1 MRIVGFAQ
9 VMRLG
14 VTAEEGYVLTIQLDN
29 GSEVT
34 IPTSQDTV
42 LALTKLGAENRSVH
56 KVQPKISVSR
66 AVASESPAAFMP
78 PPPLDRVEEEDEGEV
93 FGGHLADPV
102 SVTADDMG
110 YPVSVPQKVPIV
122 DALPPMPR
130 PRFLETDDDDGQQ
143 V

>member
-29 GSEVT
+29 GTEVT

-42 LALTKLGAENRSVH
+42 LALTKLWAENRAIH
-56 KVQPKISVSR
+56 KAHPKVLVPK
-66 AVASESPAAFMP
+66 ATESPAVFMP
-78 PPPLDRVEEEDEGEV
+78 PPPIDESVEDADEGEV
-93 FGGHLADPV
+93 FGGHLGDPV
-102 SVTADDMG
+102 VADEMG
-110 YPVSVPQKVPIV
+110 YPIPVAKKVPIT

-130 PRFLETDDDDGQQ
+130 PKFLETDDDDDGQQ